1 MWNFLKY
8 WIWKQW
14 NSNQDTKCCHCK
26 VVFLSCPSFGLL
38 HSAQIQIFFPMK
50 EAIVT
55 TPYSVF
61 KHIIHLLRYFEIL
74 SLSKIENDVCKGI
87 FKLVKSMLKKL
98 KPIFC
103 RKKSS
108 LACTLVYIPCVWFVR
123 SCLLNWTQKQGE
135 LFALVA
141 CCCFPLVAATILHY
155 TTVPRY

>member
-55 TPYSVF
+55 TPYSGYDLWLYSIFWKWSIKKMHCLFFKKYLNQLCCAVF
-61 KHIIHLLRYFEIL
+61 LDMQSFLMPPNYFDDGYLAIFLRQLSRRGLLLFYCSQKLTEADTPSSFVVQRSEIWQ
-74 SLSKIENDVCKGI
+74 S
-87 FKLVKSMLKKL
+87 
-98 KPIFC
+98 
-103 RKKSS
+103 
-108 LACTLVYIPCVWFVR
+108 
-123 SCLLNWTQKQGE
+123 
-135 LFALVA
+135 
-141 CCCFPLVAATILHY
+141 TI
-155 TTVPRY
+155 